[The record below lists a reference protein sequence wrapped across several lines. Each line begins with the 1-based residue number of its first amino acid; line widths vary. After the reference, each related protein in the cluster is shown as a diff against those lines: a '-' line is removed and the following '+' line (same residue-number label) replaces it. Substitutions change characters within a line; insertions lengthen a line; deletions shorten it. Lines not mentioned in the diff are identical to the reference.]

1 MATAGVEFTA
11 KNPIDRKGIE
21 PTQVKSIKLLT
32 ALDNGSKNDGTGK
45 GVQPGMLYGNTY
57 SFKVSAYTNGNPND
71 LKKIKWKYKYHSL
84 SKDKWIEKTSSKTG
98 DTYSL
103 HLNEKDMCGRTIH
116 VMAYIND
123 FENEGYL
130 KTWFHNRFRWFD
142 RMMFEKELE
151 QRTDNR
157 HPEVINQKGTSLC
170 GMAAIFYLFAKEQP
184 EKYKKFSKDLF
195 RTGEATSNSYT
206 AKPSSDILNKKIN
219 TMGFPMNTGNMAIV
233 DFVTL
238 ASTRNTK
245 NPKYKG
251 GNEEFNAINWPPF
264 MVELCEKLL
273 GYGSVKSKGVYNPVK
288 PLLTSTSDM
297 KNKIEDINKQF
308 NDGYKLILMIDADLI
323 QDQWDIKALDL
334 HWVNLE
340 SVIKWDYVPGVF
352 GSKRDEVMFKVYSWG
367 SNTQYLSKPISWSHF
382 VMNYNGYIKMK

>member
-1 MATAGVEFTA
+1 
-11 KNPIDRKGIE
+11 
-21 PTQVKSIKLLT
+21 
-32 ALDNGSKNDGTGK
+32 
-45 GVQPGMLYGNTY
+45 
-57 SFKVSAYTNGNPND
+57 
-71 LKKIKWKYKYHSL
+71 
-84 SKDKWIEKTSSKTG
+84 
-98 DTYSL
+98 
-103 HLNEKDMCGRTIH
+103 
-116 VMAYIND
+116 
-123 FENEGYL
+123 
-130 KTWFHNRFRWFD
+130 
-142 RMMFEKELE
+142 
-151 QRTDNR
+151 
-157 HPEVINQKGTSLC
+157 
-170 GMAAIFYLFAKEQP
+170 
-184 EKYKKFSKDLF
+184 
-195 RTGEATSNSYT
+195 
-206 AKPSSDILNKKIN
+206 
-219 TMGFPMNTGNMAIV
+219 
-233 DFVTL
+233 
-238 ASTRNTK
+238 
-245 NPKYKG
+245 
-251 GNEEFNAINWPPF
+251 